1 MSLRKRR
8 PEVDGSWASDEMT
21 RRVMTATR
29 GRDTRPEKAVRSAVH
44 GLGLRYRVGLRVI
57 CGEVKVRPD
66 LVFTRSRVAVFVDG
80 CFWHRC
86 PEHGDEPKTNSD
98 YWGPKLDAN
107 VARDRKVD
115 RALRKA
121 GWKVVRAWEHDD
133 PDDVA
138 ELVRDAVEEA
148 RRRG

>member
-8 PEVDGSWASDEMT
+8 PEMEGSWASDEMT

-44 GLGLRYRVGLRVI
+44 GLGLRYRVGLRVT

-66 LVFTRSRVAVFVDG
+66 LVFTRFRVAVFVDG

-86 PEHGDEPKTNSD
+86 PEHGDQPKANSD

-107 VARDRKVD
+107 VARDRRVD
-115 RALRKA
+115 CALREA
-121 GWKVVRAWEHDD
+121 GWAVVRAWEHDD
-133 PDDVA
+133 PDDIA
-138 ELVRDAVEEA
+138 KRVRYVVEEA